1 MGGFQHVYLSW
12 QCGQI
17 ILLALP
23 AHCPPH
29 CTALPS
35 ITIAHSQIIC
45 EFASFVAEFIS
56 LASSVAEFILLR
68 HGANPRNPLLA
79 LPAHCPPH
87 CTALPSI
94 TIAHSQVIC
103 EFASFVAEF
112 ISLASSVAEFILLR
126 HGANPRN
133 PPRAAAMQPPAAEG
147 ARRRTR
153 PPFLRVRERDYR
165 PLIPPPPSSSL

>member
-1 MGGFQHVYLSW
+1 MGGFQHVYLSG

-17 ILLALP
+17 ILLALA

-35 ITIAHSQIIC
+35 
-45 EFASFVAEFIS
+45 
-56 LASSVAEFILLR
+56 
-68 HGANPRNPLLA
+68 N
-79 LPAHCPPH
+79 
-87 CTALPSI
+87 

-133 PPRAAAMQPPAAEG
+133 PPRAAATQPPAAED
-147 ARRRTR
+147 ARRGTR
-153 PPFLRVRERDYR
+153 PPLRIQVQCCSEPTHDHAA
-165 PLIPPPPSSSL
+165 S